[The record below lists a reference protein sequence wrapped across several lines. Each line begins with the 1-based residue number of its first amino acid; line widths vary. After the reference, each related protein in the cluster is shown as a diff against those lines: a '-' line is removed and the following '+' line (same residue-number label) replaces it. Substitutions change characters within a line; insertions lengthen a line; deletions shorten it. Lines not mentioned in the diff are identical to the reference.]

1 MEREDTINMAII
13 ESSPDEAEFIATEL
27 RNKGHVVK
35 PHPVNNTEGLEDLL
49 TESKIDVIFSST
61 DKDNIEESCQLVA
74 DRRLNIPVIAIAS
87 DTDTNSVINAM
98 RAGARDLVSR
108 NQPEHLV
115 LVTERELASS
125 YKYRSMDEFK
135 FAYEESE
142 KRCRTLLDSSRDAI
156 AYIHDG
162 MHIYA
167 NGVYLEMFGFEDM
180 DDIEALP
187 ILDLVAEEEHKQF
200 KEFISNYGKEQHTE
214 NVEVKCV
221 RDDETE
227 FDANM
232 EFSRASIEGEPCT
245 QVIIRD
251 REVSQEMLEELESLK
266 AHDALTGLLNRQ
278 AFLDAMQNTIIDV
291 QKGHKTGVVFYI
303 DIDNFEKTTLMLGIE
318 SIDSMIST
326 VGKIVG
332 QHITDED
339 RAARFG
345 DHVFTVLTHEKDLKE
360 IQKKATNLLKELDTI
375 VETTDK
381 STQIT
386 CSLGIT
392 PIQGNI
398 KSPFETLARADTAC
412 KAAMEKGGNT
422 MQVYRDPKKE
432 DEKKASQSQVQ
443 WVQRLKSALEE
454 NRFSLVYQ
462 PVVSLRDDPGQKY
475 EVLLRMTDEDG
486 SEVLPSEF
494 LPAAES
500 TGMINMI
507 DRWVISRS
515 LHLLTEKQAEG
526 INLSLFIKLSGSVY
540 NDEALLP
547 WIYERI
553 KAANIDPQH
562 LIFEIKEA
570 DAISHIK
577 QAGQYCRTL
586 KKMRA
591 QIVIGS
597 FGLTPEPFKLLKTV
611 HVDFLKV
618 SSKLSSNIGTDDSM
632 LDKLTKLV
640 SDAHDMNKPVIAPH
654 VENAQDMAVLYQCGF
669 DFIQGNFL
677 QEPDIEMG
685 FDFGDNEA
693 SIHSQNAASI

>member
-1 MEREDTINMAII
+1 MAII

-35 PHPVNNTEGLEDLL
+35 PHPVKNTEALDDLL
-49 TESKIDVIFSST
+49 SETSADVIFSAT
-61 DKDNIEESCQLVA
+61 GKDNIEESCRLVA
-74 DRRLNIPVIAIAS
+74 ERKLNIPVIAIAS
-87 DTDTNSVINAM
+87 DTDTISVINAM

-115 LVTERELASS
+115 LVTERELENSF
-125 YKYRSMDEFK
+125 KYRDMDEFQT
-135 FAYEESE
+135 AYEESE

-167 NGVYLEMFGFEDM
+167 NGVYLEMFGFQDM

-200 KEFISNYGKEQHTE
+200 KEFISNYGKEQQAE
-214 NVEVKCV
+214 NVEVRCV

-227 FDANM
+227 FEAAM
-232 EFSRASIEGEPCT
+232 EFSRASVEGEPCT

-251 REVSQEMLEELESLK
+251 RAVSQEMLQELETLK
-266 AHDALTGLLNRQ
+266 AYDALTGLLNRQ
-278 AFLDAMQNTIIDV
+278 AFLEEMQNTVIDV
-291 QKGHKTGVVFYI
+291 QKGKNPGVVFYI
-303 DIDNFEKTTLMLGIE
+303 DIDHFEEATRTLGIE
-318 SIDSMIST
+318 SIDTIISS
-326 VGKIVG
+326 VGKIIAE
-332 QHITDED
+332 HIPAED

-345 DHVFTVLTHEKDLKE
+345 DHVFTVLTHQKDLKQ
-360 IQKKATNLLKELDTI
+360 IQKTAVDLLKALDTI

-381 STQIT
+381 SMQIT

-392 PIQGNI
+392 SIPANT
-398 KSPFETLARADTAC
+398 KSPFEILARADSAC
-412 KAAMEKGGNT
+412 NVAMEKGGNT
-422 MQVYRDPKKE
+422 LQVYKDPKKE
-432 DEKKASQSQVQ
+432 AQEKGQLQ

-454 NRFSLVYQ
+454 NRFNLAFQ

-475 EVLLRMTDEDG
+475 EVLLRMTEKDG
-486 SEVLPSEF
+486 TEILPSEF
-494 LPAAES
+494 MPAAET

-540 NDEALLP
+540 SDEALLP

-553 KAANIDPQH
+553 KAEKVDPSH
-562 LIFEIKEA
+562 LIFEIKET
-570 DAISHIK
+570 DAVSHIK
-577 QAGQYCRTL
+577 QAGQYSRTL
-586 KKMRA
+586 KKIRA
-591 QIVIGS
+591 QVVIGE
-597 FGLTPEPFKLLKTV
+597 FGLTKEPFKLLKSV
-611 HVDFLKV
+611 SVDILKV
-618 SSKLSSNIGTDDSM
+618 SSKLTRNIGTDDSM
-632 LDKLTKLV
+632 LDKLSRLV
-640 SDAHDMNKPVIAPH
+640 SDAHDMDKPVIAPH

-669 DFIQGNFL
+669 DYIQGNFL
-677 QEPDIEMG
+677 QEPDVVMS

-693 SIHSQNAASI
+693 SVHSRQNAAMF